1 VKNKILLA
9 VYCLCIVLIIILAD
23 LALLPLGLISRIPHY
38 DWMAHLLLYGGLYS
52 LLYRQTEKRIPLLF
66 RCSLSPAF
74 AITSAVIVLEEI
86 SQLFFES
93 RTFSLADIS
102 MGFLGIGIT
111 TAVRSVV
118 KYHQTE
124 RTS

>member
-9 VYCLCIVLIIILAD
+9 VYCLCILLIIILAD
-23 LALLPLGLISRIPHY
+23 LARLPLGLLSRIPRY
-38 DWMAHLLLYGGLYS
+38 DWMAHMLLYGGLYS

-66 RCSLSPAF
+66 RFSLSPAF

-93 RTFSLADIS
+93 RTFSLADIC
-102 MGFLGIGIT
+102 MGFLGICI
-111 TAVRSVV
+111 AASVRSV
-118 KYHQTE
+118 TE
-124 RTS
+124 SRRTEGTA